1 MTDSDNT
8 TDLSNSHPTEN
19 YLTDS
24 WSFGRPIPLSGRL
37 EKSGFPPWLTVFVG
51 LIFAFVLFQGISLVV
66 TFILLFINDVS
77 LTDLTTDLN
86 VILEE
91 NARELMIANTI
102 GQVFGLLIP
111 AILFARLHSKN
122 HSDFLR
128 LRSTD
133 IRLVVL
139 SVIGLLALVPVVH
152 WIGVVSESLPWPQ
165 SIRDFEQTQMDLIER
180 ILLQDFSVTFA
191 LSMMALTP
199 AICEE
204 ILFRGYIQR
213 QAERSMGIW
222 GGILFSGLIFGLYHL
237 RPTQA
242 IPLGFLG
249 VYLAY
254 LTWRSGSIIPAII
267 VHFANNAFAI
277 ALGRY
282 AQTEA
287 GSALDV
293 ESFQVPLSVVIPAAL
308 ILAIVTF
315 GLDRT
320 AKLVLKEKSINQDL
334 SDVSRERRQ
343 TD

>member
-1 MTDSDNT
+1 M
-8 TDLSNSHPTEN
+8 
-19 YLTDS
+19 
-24 WSFGRPIPLSGRL
+24 
-37 EKSGFPPWLTVFVG
+37 G

>member
-1 MTDSDNT
+1 M
-8 TDLSNSHPTEN
+8 
-19 YLTDS
+19 
-24 WSFGRPIPLSGRL
+24 
-37 EKSGFPPWLTVFVG
+37 G

-86 VILEE
+86 VVLEE

-152 WIGVVSESLPWPQ
+152 WIGVMSESLPWPR

-315 GLDRT
+315 GLNRT
-320 AKLVLKEKSINQDL
+320 AKLVLKEKSINQNL

>member
-1 MTDSDNT
+1 M
-8 TDLSNSHPTEN
+8 
-19 YLTDS
+19 
-24 WSFGRPIPLSGRL
+24 
-37 EKSGFPPWLTVFVG
+37 G

-139 SVIGLLALVPVVH
+139 SLIGLLALVPVVH

-267 VHFANNAFAI
+267 VHFSNNAFAI